1 MNKIN
6 ILKTLASEGAL
17 KYPELKALAGYKER
31 RHRGIFLE
39 HMLQLLRKSKIA
51 LNKSDRTYSIKNSKC
66 KNESIVSSKRL
77 IIWGQEVCTWYQ

>member
-6 ILKTLASEGAL
+6 ILKTLASKGSL
-17 KYPELKALAGYKER
+17 NYSELKSLAGYKSR
-31 RHRGIFLE
+31 KHRGIFLE

-77 IIWGQEVCTWYQ
+77 IIWRQEVCTWYQ